1 MTRQTWPFGKDI
13 DRHQPHDD
21 DSSTANLANREPG
34 LTTVFAAATIVK
46 RPLTGAMISCRASS
60 IRISAIGSPAATIA
74 PSAMNHRSTIP
85 SGNILDAQSGRG
97 ADRRCRQIVRDWV
110 LRFNAEG
117 LGGLL
122 NDKAPATPTIGKMST
137 FKS

>member
-1 MTRQTWPFGKDI
+1 MLIWLADI
-13 DRHQPHDD
+13 LV
-21 DSSTANLANREPG
+21 A
-34 LTTVFAAATIVK
+34 FALVV
-46 RPLTGAMISCRASS
+46 
-60 IRISAIGSPAATIA
+60 
-74 PSAMNHRSTIP
+74 
-85 SGNILDAQSGRG
+85 
-97 ADRRCRQIVRDWV
+97 VRDWV

>member
-1 MTRQTWPFGKDI
+1 MTRFVGLDVSQKMTVI
-13 DRHQPHDD
+13 CVVDD
-21 DSSTANLANREPG
+21 AGRRLWRGQCP
-34 LTTVFAAATIVK
+34 TV
-46 RPLTGAMISCRASS
+46 
-60 IRISAIGSPAATIA
+60 
-74 PSAMNHRSTIP
+74 
-85 SGNILDAQSGRG
+85 
-97 ADRRCRQIVRDWV
+97 RQIVRDWV